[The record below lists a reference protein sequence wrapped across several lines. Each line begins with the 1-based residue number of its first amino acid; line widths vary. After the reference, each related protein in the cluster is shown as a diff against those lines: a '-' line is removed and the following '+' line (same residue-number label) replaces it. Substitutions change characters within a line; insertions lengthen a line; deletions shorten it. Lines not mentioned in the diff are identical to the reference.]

1 MNYEVFRE
9 ILTAQIQSDVYSG
22 QRDTQQFEG
31 KKKMESNKSTD
42 PTLIEHIFNLLKTK
56 LKAEGITKRQL
67 QETRGVT

>member
-1 MNYEVFRE
+1 MNYEVLRE

-31 KKKMESNKSTD
+31 KKKKLESNTSTD
-42 PTLIEHIFNLLKTK
+42 LIEHIFNLLKTK

>member
-31 KKKMESNKSTD
+31 KKKK
-42 PTLIEHIFNLLKTK
+42 IGVKHIN
-56 LKAEGITKRQL
+56 RSD
-67 QETRGVT
+67 